1 MSQND
6 VSSPPAKSA
15 IVLVRR
21 LLAERSMVGS
31 ISADDDLR
39 AAGLTSLDM
48 VNLVLSLEAEFNLQI
63 PEKAITSAN
72 FRSVSSIN
80 SLLSTLRD

>member
-1 MSQND
+1 MSQD
-6 VSSPPAKSA
+6 VSSPPPTSA

-21 LLAERSMVGS
+21 LFAERSMVGS

-39 AAGLTSLDM
+39 ASGLTSMDM

-63 PEKAITSAN
+63 PEKAITPAN
-72 FRSVSSIN
+72 FRSVSSID

>member
-1 MSQND
+1 MSQD
-6 VSSPPAKSA
+6 VSSPSATSA

-21 LLAERSMVGS
+21 LLAERSIVGS

-63 PEKAITSAN
+63 PEKAITPAN
-72 FRSVSSIN
+72 FRSISSID

>member
-1 MSQND
+1 MSEY
-6 VSSPPAKSA
+6 VSCPSAKSA
-15 IVLVRR
+15 IVLIRR
-21 LLAERSMVGS
+21 LLAERSIVDS

-63 PEKAITSAN
+63 PEKAITPAN
-72 FRSVSSIN
+72 FRSVSSIDL
-80 SLLSTLRD
+80 LLSTLRD